1 MVSVVSL
8 HSLFSVC
15 EGAFFNLLRSFE
27 ELSSELRKRG
37 LDSKEFVDLLETLYY
52 SRDKLNDINR
62 KTSIA
67 GEKNNRINSLKK

>member
-37 LDSKEFVDLLETLYY
+37 LDSKEFVGLLESLYY
-52 SRDKLNDINR
+52 LRDKLNDIDR
-62 KTSIA
+62 KTA
-67 GEKNNRINSLKK
+67 ARGKQ